1 MKPQQLAT
9 WRRRPIRT
17 GPRHLLVTC
26 SECQRG
32 APNEL
37 GWLRRAGW
45 EQSYTGS
52 QYRCGECA
60 AQSSRGVSE

>member
-1 MKPQQLAT
+1 MRQLAA
-9 WRRRPIRT
+9 WRWRPIRT
-17 GPRHLLVTC
+17 GPHRLLVTC

-45 EQSYTGS
+45 EQSFTGNR
-52 QYRCGECA
+52 YRCGQCA
-60 AQSSRGVSE
+60 GTDGPDSGAAA